1 MIKPAK
7 LRSILLMLLIAAMPV
22 CLIGLIVLDHG
33 TAQWVVPMEGRVS
46 LPPHADT
53 LMAIEAD
60 WQLMGEDP
68 VNNEVLRK
76 ATIQFDVP
84 DSRQRVLVVRSSYA
98 LAGVNIDGRVWRWD
112 KPEAMVGTAIML
124 PQPVGPKTVEII
136 LRDTEDIKPPLLL
149 LGTVEGMAKANNR
162 RALYNAIM
170 LTVLLTG
177 AAMMFI
183 NYILQ
188 GREMTTLALWLAYM
202 LLLVSQVDLLFPQ
215 GQAAEVAHQT
225 AMLLLS
231 AALCCATGLRMEG
244 KRAGRLLLGLLA
256 LDILLALVWLVGF
269 VVVRRAPLLWLA
281 VPMQALGLLL
291 TAGFSFYGLLRY
303 QTHRG
308 KVSKSMDIA
317 MLLQLF
323 GLAADL
329 IVVRSRMLTV
339 SPVLLFSCA
348 MAGVHLWLA
357 AQKQAEDRRNSEA
370 LEHQLEQRVAS
381 RTEELRLANEQLSR
395 IDASRGEFFSHIAH
409 DLQSPLTII
418 RGSLD
423 LLIDGTPIT
432 GEERENYLGMA
443 KANAVKLTNRI
454 KALRGLA
461 LMEENEFLPK
471 MQPLRPM
478 IDQCLENW
486 RGIYAG
492 NGLQFGCEG
501 EEMSAMFDES
511 WLQNALERL
520 VSNAVRYTPAGGSVT
535 LSWRKE
541 MFGVEIS
548 VQDTGCG
555 IAKNDIQGLF
565 EKFYQGWNSQ
575 EGLGIG
581 LSVVQRVAQRHGGR
595 VWADSKPGEG
605 ARFTIFLPDLPAN
618 QWDGKS
624 VMASKRSPT
633 NKKGKNEKNSAM
645 QDLDYTEFN
654 GNQTEKN
661 SF

>member
-1 MIKPAK
+1 MKKSSK
-7 LRSILLMLLIAAMPV
+7 LRSVLLMLLITAMPV
-22 CLIGLIVLDHG
+22 CLIGLIMLDHG
-33 TAQWVVPMEGRVS
+33 TAQWVVPIEGRIS
-46 LPPHADT
+46 LPPNADT
-53 LMAIEAD
+53 LLAIEAD

-68 VNNEVLRK
+68 ANNEVLRK
-76 ATIQFDVP
+76 TTIQLDVQ
-84 DSRQRVLVVRSSYA
+84 DTRQRVLVVRSTYA

-112 KPEAMVGTAIML
+112 KPEPMIGTAITL

-136 LRDTEDIKPPLLL
+136 LRDTADLKPPLLL
-149 LGTVEGMAKANNR
+149 LDTVEGMAKANNR
-162 RALYNAIM
+162 RALFNAIM
-170 LTVLLTG
+170 LTVLFTG

-188 GREMTTLALWLAYM
+188 GREMPTLAMWLAYM
-202 LLLVSQVDLLFPQ
+202 LLLVSQVDMLFPQ

-231 AALCCATGLRMEG
+231 AALCCAAGLRMEG
-244 KRAGRLLLGLLA
+244 RREGRLLLCLLA
-256 LDILLALVWLVGF
+256 LDILLALVWLIGF
-269 VVVRRAPLLWLA
+269 VVMHRAPLLWLA
-281 VPMQALGLLL
+281 VPMQVLGLLL
-291 TAGFSFYGLLRY
+291 AAGFSFYGLLRY
-303 QTHRG
+303 DERWG
-308 KVSKSMDIA
+308 KVGKSMDIA

-357 AQKQAEDRRNSEA
+357 AKKQAEDRKNSEA

-381 RTEELRLANEQLSR
+381 RTEELRRANEQLSR

-432 GEERENYLGMA
+432 GEERENYLAMA
-443 KANAVKLTNRI
+443 KASAVKLTNRI

-461 LMEENEFLPK
+461 LMEENEFSPQ

-478 IDQCLENW
+478 IDQCIENW

-492 NGLQFGCEG
+492 NGIQFGCEG
-501 EEMSAMFDES
+501 EDLSAMFDES

-520 VSNAVRYTPAGGSVT
+520 VSNAVRYTPAGGLVT
-535 LSWRKE
+535 LSWRRE
-541 MFGVEIS
+541 LFGVEIA

-555 IAKNDIQGLF
+555 IANNDIPGLF
-565 EKFYQGWNSQ
+565 DKFYQGWNSQ

-595 VWADSKPGEG
+595 VWVDSKPGEG
-605 ARFTIFLPDLPAN
+605 ARFVIYLPDLPAN
-618 QWDGKS
+618 QWEGKS
-624 VMASKRSPT
+624 VAISNTPPT
-633 NKKGKNEKNSAM
+633 KKKY
-645 QDLDYTEFN
+645 Q
-654 GNQTEKN
+654 
-661 SF
+661 